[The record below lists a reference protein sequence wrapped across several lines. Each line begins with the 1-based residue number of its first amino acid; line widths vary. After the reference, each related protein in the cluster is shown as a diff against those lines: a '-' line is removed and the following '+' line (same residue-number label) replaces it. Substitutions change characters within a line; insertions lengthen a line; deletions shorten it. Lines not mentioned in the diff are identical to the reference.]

1 MRWNS
6 TTSCAI
12 WHGDDGGVYARELY
26 SHPDGAEN
34 DYDVLIENLAEAPE
48 HAALVQQLHAR
59 VVAKNGGCLAKNPNK
74 PKSVAFPQPEDHLK
88 TDDGANYESED
99 RANEASQQAAA
110 AANGWHGPI
119 DVEYGDKDCPNV
131 GCHGP
136 WKGVH
141 GPEVCEGICDGLQGC
156 NAMNFVRRDACS
168 I

>member
-48 HAALVQQLHAR
+48 HAALVEQLHAR

-74 PKSVAFPQPEDHLK
+74 PKLVWSPVADPRARKLVWELAVRVPGSPVPTPSLEPTPPQ
-88 TDDGANYESED
+88 
-99 RANEASQQAAA
+99 
-110 AANGWHGPI
+110 
-119 DVEYGDKDCPNV
+119 
-131 GCHGP
+131 
-136 WKGVH
+136 
-141 GPEVCEGICDGLQGC
+141 
-156 NAMNFVRRDACS
+156 RR
-168 I
+168 